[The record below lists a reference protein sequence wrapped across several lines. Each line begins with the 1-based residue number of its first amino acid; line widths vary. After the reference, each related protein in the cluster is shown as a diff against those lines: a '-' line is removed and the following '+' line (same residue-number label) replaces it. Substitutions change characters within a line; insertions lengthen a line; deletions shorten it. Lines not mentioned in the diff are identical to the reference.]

1 MDVFSIISLLGGIAL
16 FLYGMSFMGDQL
28 EKLSGGKLEKILEK
42 MTDKIYKG
50 VLLGAVVTAVIQSS
64 SAVTVMVVGF
74 VNSGIMQLSRAIGV
88 IMGANIGTTVTGW
101 ILSLTQINGE
111 SLILS
116 LLKPSS
122 FAPVLAIISVFILM
136 FSKNEKRR
144 NVGGIMM
151 GFSVLMMG
159 MTLMSDSM
167 SGLADNENFT
177 SLMLTFSNPVVGI
190 IAGTLLA
197 AVVQSSS
204 ASIGILQALALSGGV
219 SFGAAI
225 PIILGQNIGSCVP
238 VLISSVGT
246 GKNAKRAA
254 FIYLYF
260 NIIGVVVTGALFY
273 GVDYFVDFAFM
284 DNPISSVQIAILNTA
299 FKVFSTVI
307 LLPFTK
313 QLEKLAVKTIKGEKG
328 EKEEKKKQPLI
339 DDRLLISPAF
349 AVEKCR
355 EVTIQMADMVEKT
368 ALCALS
374 VIKNYTDE
382 KAELIA
388 KNEKKS
394 DKYEDL
400 LETYLIKIS
409 KMDLSD
415 VDSKNIFMLHHAIEN
430 FEQISDYSE
439 DILTARQT
447 MNKKKV
453 NLSDQAKYELSVMIA
468 AATKIVSVTNE
479 AFKLDDLNLA
489 RKVQPLEDVIDKLKK
504 ELKLRHM
511 QRIDKGECTVEQGL
525 PYLDIVSAIEHIADH
540 CCDLALSMIE
550 IKSGDYNVHSYVKD
564 VKENDENFI
573 EKLDSYLEKYSL
585 N

>member
-1 MDVFSIISLLGGIAL
+1 MDVFSVLTMIGGLAL
-16 FLYGMSFMGDQL
+16 FLYGMHVMGDGL
-28 EKLSGGKLEKILEK
+28 AKTSGGKLEGILEK
-42 MTDKIYKG
+42 FTSKTSLA
-50 VLLGAVVTAVIQSS
+50 VLLGAGVTAVIQSS
-64 SAVTVMVVGF
+64 SATTVMVVGF

-111 SLILS
+111 SLIIS
-116 LLKPSS
+116 LLKPSA
-122 FAPVLAIISVFILM
+122 FAPVLAIISVFVLM
-136 FSKNEKRR
+136 FSKKEKRK
-144 NVGGIMM
+144 NLGGIIM
-151 GFSVLMMG
+151 GFSLLMMG

-167 SGLADNENFT
+167 SGLAEDENFT

-204 ASIGILQALALSGGV
+204 ASIGILQALALSGGI
-219 SFGAAI
+219 SFSAAI

-246 GKNAKRAA
+246 GKNAKRSA
-254 FIYLYF
+254 FTYLYF

-273 GVDYFVDFAFM
+273 GVEYFVNFAFM
-284 DNPISSVQIAILNTA
+284 DSSISPVQIAILNTA
-299 FKVFSTVI
+299 FNVFSTVI

-313 QLEKLAVKTIKGEKG
+313 QFETLAVKTIRG
-328 EKEEKKKQPLI
+328 EKEDKKKQPLI

-355 EVTIQMADMVEKT
+355 EVTIKMADMVEET

-374 VIKNYTDE
+374 VVKNYTDE
-382 KAELIA
+382 KAEMII
-388 KNEKKS
+388 KNEEKS

-400 LETYLIKIS
+400 LGTYLIKIS
-409 KMDLSD
+409 AMDLSD
-415 VDSKNIFMLHHAIEN
+415 VDSKNVFILHHAIEN

-439 DILTARQT
+439 DILTARKA

-479 AFKLDDLNLA
+479 AFKLNDVNIA

-550 IKSGDYNVHSYVKD
+550 IKSGDYNVHSYVSD
-564 VKENDENFI
+564 VKENDEDFI

>member
-1 MDVFSIISLLGGIAL
+1 MDIFSIISLLGGIAL

-28 EKLSGGKLEKILEK
+28 EKLSGGKLEQILEK
-42 MTDKIYKG
+42 MTDKTYKG

-111 SLILS
+111 SLIIS
-116 LLKPSS
+116 LLKPSA
-122 FAPVLAIISVFILM
+122 FAPVLAIISVFVLM
-136 FSKNEKRR
+136 FSKKEKRK
-144 NVGGIMM
+144 NLGGIIM
-151 GFSVLMMG
+151 GFSLLMMG

-167 SGLADNENFT
+167 SGLAEDENFT

-204 ASIGILQALALSGGV
+204 ASIGILQALALSGGI
-219 SFGAAI
+219 SYSAAI

-246 GKNAKRAA
+246 GKNAKRSA
-254 FIYLYF
+254 FTYLYF

-273 GVDYFVDFAFM
+273 GVEYFVNFAFM
-284 DNPISSVQIAILNTA
+284 DSSISPVQIAILNTA
-299 FKVFSTVI
+299 FNVFSTVI

-313 QLEKLAVKTIKGEKG
+313 QFETLAVKTIRG
-328 EKEEKKKQPLI
+328 EKEDKKKQPLI

-355 EVTIQMADMVEKT
+355 EVTIKMADMVEET

-374 VIKNYTDE
+374 VVKNYTDE
-382 KAELIA
+382 KAEMII
-388 KNEKKS
+388 KNEEKS

-400 LETYLIKIS
+400 LGTYLIKIS
-409 KMDLSD
+409 AMDLSD
-415 VDSKNIFMLHHAIEN
+415 VDSKNVFILHHAIEN

-439 DILTARQT
+439 DI
-447 MNKKKV
+447 
-453 NLSDQAKYELSVMIA
+453 
-468 AATKIVSVTNE
+468 
-479 AFKLDDLNLA
+479 
-489 RKVQPLEDVIDKLKK
+489 
-504 ELKLRHM
+504 
-511 QRIDKGECTVEQGL
+511 
-525 PYLDIVSAIEHIADH
+525 
-540 CCDLALSMIE
+540 
-550 IKSGDYNVHSYVKD
+550 
-564 VKENDENFI
+564 
-573 EKLDSYLEKYSL
+573 
-585 N
+585 

>member
-254 FIYLYF
+254 FNYLYF

-299 FKVFSTVI
+299 FNVFSTVI

>member
-1 MDVFSIISLLGGIAL
+1 
-16 FLYGMSFMGDQL
+16 
-28 EKLSGGKLEKILEK
+28 
-42 MTDKIYKG
+42 
-50 VLLGAVVTAVIQSS
+50 
-64 SAVTVMVVGF
+64 
-74 VNSGIMQLSRAIGV
+74 
-88 IMGANIGTTVTGW
+88 
-101 ILSLTQINGE
+101 
-111 SLILS
+111 
-116 LLKPSS
+116 
-122 FAPVLAIISVFILM
+122 
-136 FSKNEKRR
+136 
-144 NVGGIMM
+144 M

-167 SGLADNENFT
+167 SGLADDEHFT
-177 SLMLTFSNPVVGI
+177 SLMLTFSNPLVGI
-190 IAGTLLA
+190 LAGTLLA

-204 ASIGILQALALSGGV
+204 ASVGILQALALSGGV
-219 SFGAAI
+219 SFSAAI

-260 NIIGVVVTGALFY
+260 NIIGVVVSGAVFY
-273 GVDYFVDFAFM
+273 GIDYFVNFAFM
-284 DNPISSVQIAILNTA
+284 DSPISSVQIAIFNTA
-299 FKVFSTVI
+299 FNVFSTVI

-313 QLEKLAVKTIKGEKG
+313 QLESLAIKTIRG

-339 DDRLLISPAF
+339 DERLLTSPAF

-355 EVTIQMADMVEKT
+355 EATIQMADMVEET

-374 VIKNYTDE
+374 VIKNYTEE
-382 KAELIA
+382 KAQLIT
-388 KNEKKS
+388 KNERKS

-409 KMDLSD
+409 AMDLSD
-415 VDSKNIFMLHHAIEN
+415 VDSKNIFVLHHAIEN

-439 DILTARQT
+439 DILTARIA
-447 MNKKKV
+447 MNKKNV
-453 NLSDQAKYELSVMIA
+453 NLSDRAKYELSVMIA

-479 AFKLDDLNLA
+479 AFKLNDIVLA
-489 RKVQPLEDVIDKLKK
+489 QKVQPLEDVIDKLKK
-504 ELKLRHM
+504 ELKHRHM
-511 QRIDKGECTVEQGL
+511 QRIDEGECTVEQGL

-550 IKSGDYNVHSYVKD
+550 IKSGDYNVHSYVRD
-564 VKENDENFI
+564 VKESDENFI
-573 EKLDSYLEKYSL
+573 EKLDSYLEKYSI

>member
-1 MDVFSIISLLGGIAL
+1 MDIFSIISLLGGIAL

-28 EKLSGGKLEKILEK
+28 EKLSGGKLEQILEK
-42 MTDKIYKG
+42 MTDKTYKG

-111 SLILS
+111 SLIIS
-116 LLKPSS
+116 LLKPSA
-122 FAPVLAIISVFILM
+122 FAPVLAIISVFVLM
-136 FSKNEKRR
+136 FSKKEKRK
-144 NVGGIMM
+144 NLGGIIM
-151 GFSVLMMG
+151 GFSLLMMG

-167 SGLADNENFT
+167 SGLAEDENFT

-204 ASIGILQALALSGGV
+204 ASIGILQALALSGGI
-219 SFGAAI
+219 SFSAAI

-246 GKNAKRAA
+246 GKNAKRSA
-254 FIYLYF
+254 FTYLYF

-273 GVDYFVDFAFM
+273 GVEYFVNFAFM
-284 DNPISSVQIAILNTA
+284 DSSISPVQIAILNTA
-299 FKVFSTVI
+299 FNVFSTVI

-313 QLEKLAVKTIKGEKG
+313 QFETLAVKTIRG
-328 EKEEKKKQPLI
+328 EKEDKKKQPLI

-355 EVTIQMADMVEKT
+355 EVTIKMADMVEET

-374 VIKNYTDE
+374 VVKNYTDE
-382 KAELIA
+382 KAEMII
-388 KNEKKS
+388 KNEEKS

-400 LETYLIKIS
+400 LGTYLIKIS
-409 KMDLSD
+409 AMDLSD
-415 VDSKNIFMLHHAIEN
+415 VDSKNVFILHHAIEN

-439 DILTARQT
+439 DILTARKA

-479 AFKLDDLNLA
+479 AFKLNDVNIA

-550 IKSGDYNVHSYVKD
+550 IKSGDYNVHSYVSD
-564 VKENDENFI
+564 VK
-573 EKLDSYLEKYSL
+573 
-585 N
+585 

>member
-1 MDVFSIISLLGGIAL
+1 
-16 FLYGMSFMGDQL
+16 MGDQL
-28 EKLSGGKLEKILEK
+28 EKLSGGKLEQILEK
-42 MTDKIYKG
+42 MTDKTYKG

-111 SLILS
+111 SFIIS

-122 FAPVLAIISVFILM
+122 FTPVLAIISVFVLM
-136 FSKNEKRR
+136 FSKKEKRK
-144 NVGGIMM
+144 NIGGIAM
-151 GFSVLMMG
+151 GFSILMMG

-167 SGLADNENFT
+167 SGLADDENFT
-177 SLMLTFSNPVVGI
+177 SLMLTFSNPAVGI

-273 GVDYFVDFAFM
+273 GVDYFVNFAFM
-284 DNPISSVQIAILNTA
+284 ESPISSVQIAILNTA

-313 QLEKLAVKTIKGEKG
+313 QLEAIAVKTIKGEKG

-339 DDRLLISPAF
+339 DDRLLISPSF

-355 EVTIQMADMVEKT
+355 EVTIKMADMVEET

-374 VIKNYTDE
+374 VVKNYTDE
-382 KAELIA
+382 KAELIT

-409 KMDLSD
+409 KMDISD
-415 VDSKNIFMLHHAIEN
+415 IDSKNIFMLHHAVEN

-439 DILTARQT
+439 DILIARQT
-447 MNKKKV
+447 MNKKEV

-468 AATKIVSVTNE
+468 AATKIVSVTNK
-479 AFKLDDLNLA
+479 AFKLNDLNLA

-504 ELKLRHM
+504 ELKYRHM
-511 QRIDKGECTVEQGL
+511 QRIDEGECTVEQGL

-550 IKSGDYNVHSYVKD
+550 IKSGDYNVHSYVRD

>member
-1 MDVFSIISLLGGIAL
+1 MDIFSIISLLGGIAL
-16 FLYGMSFMGDQL
+16 FLYGMSFMGEQL
-28 EKLSGGKLEKILEK
+28 EKLSGGKLEHILEK
-42 MTDKIYKG
+42 MTDKTYKG

-101 ILSLTQINGE
+101 ILSLTQITGE
-111 SLILS
+111 NIILS
-116 LLKPSS
+116 LIKPSS
-122 FAPVLAIISVFILM
+122 FAPVLAIISVFMLM
-136 FSKNEKRR
+136 FCKNEKKK
-144 NVGGIMM
+144 NIGGIIM

-167 SGLADNENFT
+167 SGLADDEHFT
-177 SLMLTFSNPVVGI
+177 SLMLTFSNPLVGI
-190 IAGTLLA
+190 LAGTLLA

-204 ASIGILQALALSGGV
+204 ASVGILQALALSGGV
-219 SFGAAI
+219 SFSAAI

-260 NIIGVVVTGALFY
+260 NIIGVVVSGAVFY
-273 GVDYFVDFAFM
+273 GIDYFVNFAFM
-284 DNPISSVQIAILNTA
+284 DSPISSVQIAIFNTA

-313 QLEKLAVKTIKGEKG
+313 QLESLAIKTIRG

-339 DDRLLISPAF
+339 DERLLTSPAF

-355 EVTIQMADMVEKT
+355 EATIQMADMVEET

-374 VIKNYTDE
+374 VIKNYTEE
-382 KAELIA
+382 KAQLIT
-388 KNEKKS
+388 KNERKS

-409 KMDLSD
+409 AMDLSD
-415 VDSKNIFMLHHAIEN
+415 VDSKNIFVLHHAIEN

-439 DILTARQT
+439 DILTARIA
-447 MNKKKV
+447 MNKKNV
-453 NLSDQAKYELSVMIA
+453 NLSDRAKYELSVMIA

-479 AFKLDDLNLA
+479 AFKLNDIVLA
-489 RKVQPLEDVIDKLKK
+489 QKVQPLEDVIDKLKK
-504 ELKLRHM
+504 ELKHRHM
-511 QRIDKGECTVEQGL
+511 QRIDEGECTVEQGL

-550 IKSGDYNVHSYVKD
+550 IKSGDYNVHSYVRD
-564 VKENDENFI
+564 VKESDENFI
-573 EKLDSYLEKYSL
+573 EKLDSYLEKYSI

>member
-1 MDVFSIISLLGGIAL
+1 MDIFSIISLLGGIAL

-28 EKLSGGKLEKILEK
+28 EKLSGGKLEQILEK
-42 MTDKIYKG
+42 MTDKTYKG

-111 SLILS
+111 SLIIS
-116 LLKPSS
+116 LLKPSA
-122 FAPVLAIISVFILM
+122 FAPVLAIISVFVLM
-136 FSKNEKRR
+136 FSKKEKRK
-144 NVGGIMM
+144 NLGGIIMNY
-151 GFSVLMMG
+151 SLLMMG

-167 SGLADNENFT
+167 SGLAEDENFT

-204 ASIGILQALALSGGV
+204 ASIGILQALALSGGI
-219 SFGAAI
+219 SFSAAI

-246 GKNAKRAA
+246 GKNAKRSA
-254 FIYLYF
+254 FTYLYF

-273 GVDYFVDFAFM
+273 GVEYFVNFAFM
-284 DNPISSVQIAILNTA
+284 DSSISPVQIAILNTA
-299 FKVFSTVI
+299 FNVFSTVI

-313 QLEKLAVKTIKGEKG
+313 QFETLAVKTIRG
-328 EKEEKKKQPLI
+328 EKEDKKKQPLI

-355 EVTIQMADMVEKT
+355 EVTIKMADMVEET

-374 VIKNYTDE
+374 VVKNYTDE
-382 KAELIA
+382 KAEMII
-388 KNEKKS
+388 KNEEKS

-400 LETYLIKIS
+400 LGTYLIKIS
-409 KMDLSD
+409 AMDLSD
-415 VDSKNIFMLHHAIEN
+415 VDSKNVFILHHAIEN

-439 DILTARQT
+439 DILTARKA

-479 AFKLDDLNLA
+479 AFKLNDVNIA

-550 IKSGDYNVHSYVKD
+550 IKSGDYNVHSYVSD
-564 VKENDENFI
+564 VKENDEDFI

>member
-1 MDVFSIISLLGGIAL
+1 MNVFSVISLLGGIAL

-28 EKLSGGKLEKILEK
+28 EKLSGGKLEQILEK
-42 MTDKIYKG
+42 MTDKTYKG

-111 SLILS
+111 SFIIS

-122 FAPVLAIISVFILM
+122 FTPVLAIISVFVLM
-136 FSKNEKRR
+136 FSKKEKRK
-144 NVGGIMM
+144 NIGGIAM
-151 GFSVLMMG
+151 GFSILMMG

-167 SGLADNENFT
+167 SGLADDENFT
-177 SLMLTFSNPVVGI
+177 SLMLTFSNPAVGI

-273 GVDYFVDFAFM
+273 GVDYFVNFAFM
-284 DNPISSVQIAILNTA
+284 ESPISSVQIAILNTA

-313 QLEKLAVKTIKGEKG
+313 QLEAIAVKTIKGEKG

-339 DDRLLISPAF
+339 DDRLLISPSF

-355 EVTIQMADMVEKT
+355 EVTIKMADMVEET

-374 VIKNYTDE
+374 VVKNYTDE
-382 KAELIA
+382 KAELIT

-409 KMDLSD
+409 KMDISD
-415 VDSKNIFMLHHAIEN
+415 VDSKNIFMLHHAVEN

-439 DILTARQT
+439 DILIARQT
-447 MNKKKV
+447 MNKKEV

-468 AATKIVSVTNE
+468 AATKIVSVTNK
-479 AFKLDDLNLA
+479 AFKLNDLNLA

-504 ELKLRHM
+504 ELKYRHM
-511 QRIDKGECTVEQGL
+511 QRIDEGECTVEQGL

-550 IKSGDYNVHSYVKD
+550 IKSGDYNVHSYVRD

>member
-1 MDVFSIISLLGGIAL
+1 MSIFSIISLLGGIAL

-28 EKLSGGKLEKILEK
+28 EKLSGGKLEQILEK
-42 MTDKIYKG
+42 MTDKTYKG

-74 VNSGIMQLSRAIGV
+74 VNSGIMQLARAIGV
-88 IMGANIGTTVTGW
+88 IMGANIGTTATGW

-111 SLILS
+111 SLLIS

-122 FAPVLAIISVFILM
+122 FAPVIAIISVFMLM
-136 FSKNEKRR
+136 FCKNEKRK
-144 NVGGIMM
+144 NIGGILM

-204 ASIGILQALALSGGV
+204 ASVGILQALALSGGV
-219 SFGAAI
+219 SFAAAF

-246 GKNAKRAA
+246 NKNAKRAA

-260 NIIGVVVTGALFY
+260 NVIGVIVTGILFY
-273 GVDYFVDFAFM
+273 GINSFVDFGFM
-284 DNPISSVQIAILNTA
+284 ENTISSVQIAIVNTA
-299 FKVFSTVI
+299 FKVFSTII

-313 QLEKLAVKTIKGEKG
+313 QLEILAVKTIKGED
-328 EKEEKKKQPLI
+328 ENKKVQPLI
-339 DDRLLISPAF
+339 DDRFLSSPAF

-355 EVTIQMADMVEKT
+355 EVTIKMADMVQET
-368 ALCALS
+368 VLCALS
-374 VIKNYTDE
+374 IIKNYTDE
-382 KAELIA
+382 KAELIT

-394 DKYEDL
+394 DKFEDL
-400 LETYLIKIS
+400 LETYLIRIS
-409 KMDLSD
+409 TMDLSD
-415 VDSKNIFMLHHAIEN
+415 VDSKNIFVLHHAIEN

-439 DILTARQT
+439 DILKARIT

-453 NLSDQAKYELSVMIA
+453 NLSEKAKYELSVMIA
-468 AATKIVSVTNE
+468 AATKIVSITNE
-479 AFKLDDLNLA
+479 AFKHNDIDLA
-489 RKVQPLEDVIDKLKK
+489 REVQPLEDVIDRLKK
-504 ELKLRHM
+504 ELKHRHM
-511 QRIDKGECTVEQGL
+511 ERIDEGECTVEQGL

-550 IKSGDYNVHSYVKD
+550 ITSGDYNIHSYVRD
-564 VKENDENFI
+564 VKKSDEDFI
-573 EKLDSYLEKYSL
+573 ENLDSYLEKYSL

>member
-1 MDVFSIISLLGGIAL
+1 MDIFSIISLLGGIAL

-28 EKLSGGKLEKILEK
+28 EKLSGGKLEQILEK
-42 MTDKIYKG
+42 MTDKTYKG

-88 IMGANIGTTVTGW
+88 IMGANIGTTVTDW

-111 SLILS
+111 SLIIS
-116 LLKPSS
+116 LLKPSA
-122 FAPVLAIISVFILM
+122 FAPVLAIISVFVLI
-136 FSKNEKRR
+136 FSKKEKRK
-144 NVGGIMM
+144 NLGGIIM
-151 GFSVLMMG
+151 GFSLLMMG

-167 SGLADNENFT
+167 SGLAEDENFT

-204 ASIGILQALALSGGV
+204 ASIGILQALALSGGI
-219 SFGAAI
+219 SFSAAI

-246 GKNAKRAA
+246 GKNAKRSA
-254 FIYLYF
+254 FTYLYF

-273 GVDYFVDFAFM
+273 GVEYFVNFAFM
-284 DNPISSVQIAILNTA
+284 DSSISPVQIAILNTA
-299 FKVFSTVI
+299 FNVFSTVI

-313 QLEKLAVKTIKGEKG
+313 QFETLAVKTIRG
-328 EKEEKKKQPLI
+328 EKEDKKKQPLI

-355 EVTIQMADMVEKT
+355 EVTIKMADMVEET

-374 VIKNYTDE
+374 VVKNYTDE
-382 KAELIA
+382 KAEMII
-388 KNEKKS
+388 KNEEKS

-400 LETYLIKIS
+400 LGTYLIKIS
-409 KMDLSD
+409 AMDLSD
-415 VDSKNIFMLHHAIEN
+415 VDSKNVFILHHAIEN

-439 DILTARQT
+439 DILTARKA

-479 AFKLDDLNLA
+479 AFKLNDVNIA

-550 IKSGDYNVHSYVKD
+550 IKSGDYNVHSYVSD
-564 VKENDENFI
+564 VKENDEDFI

>member
-1 MDVFSIISLLGGIAL
+1 MNVFSVISLLGGIAL

-28 EKLSGGKLEKILEK
+28 EKLSGGKLEQILEK
-42 MTDKIYKG
+42 MTDKTYKG

-111 SLILS
+111 SFIIS

-122 FAPVLAIISVFILM
+122 FTPVLAIISVFVLM
-136 FSKNEKRR
+136 FSKKEKRK
-144 NVGGIMM
+144 NIGGIAM
-151 GFSVLMMG
+151 GFSILMMG

-167 SGLADNENFT
+167 SGLADDENFT
-177 SLMLTFSNPVVGI
+177 SLMLTFSNPAVGI

-273 GVDYFVDFAFM
+273 GVDYFVNFAFM
-284 DNPISSVQIAILNTA
+284 ESPISSVQIAILNTA

-313 QLEKLAVKTIKGEKG
+313 QLEAIAVKTIKGEKG

-339 DDRLLISPAF
+339 DDRLLISPSF

-355 EVTIQMADMVEKT
+355 EVTIKMADMVEET

-374 VIKNYTDE
+374 VVKNYTDE
-382 KAELIA
+382 KAELIT

-409 KMDLSD
+409 KMDISD
-415 VDSKNIFMLHHAIEN
+415 IDSKNIFMLHHAVEN

-439 DILTARQT
+439 DILIARQT
-447 MNKKKV
+447 MNKKEV

-468 AATKIVSVTNE
+468 AATKIVSVTNK
-479 AFKLDDLNLA
+479 AFKLNDLNLA

-504 ELKLRHM
+504 ELKYRHM
-511 QRIDKGECTVEQGL
+511 QRIDEGECTVEQGL

-550 IKSGDYNVHSYVKD
+550 IKSGDYNVHSYVRD

>member
-1 MDVFSIISLLGGIAL
+1 MDIFSIISLLGGIAL

-28 EKLSGGKLEKILEK
+28 EKLSGGKLEQILEK
-42 MTDKIYKG
+42 MTDKTYKG

-74 VNSGIMQLSRAIGV
+74 VNSGIMQLTRAIGV

-111 SLILS
+111 SLVLS

-122 FAPVLAIISVFILM
+122 FAPVIAIISVFMLM
-136 FSKNEKRR
+136 FCKSEKKK

-167 SGLADNENFT
+167 AGLADNEGFT
-177 SLMLTFSNPVVGI
+177 SLMLTFSNPFVGI
-190 IAGTLLA
+190 LAGTLLA

-219 SFGAAI
+219 NFAAAF

-246 GKNAKRAA
+246 NKNAKRAA

-260 NIIGVVVTGALFY
+260 NVIGVIITGALFY
-273 GVDYFVDFAFM
+273 GINYFVDFAFM
-284 DNPISSVQIAILNTA
+284 NNTISSVQIAIINTA
-299 FKVFSTVI
+299 FKVFSTII

-313 QLEKLAVKTIKGEKG
+313 QLEYLAVKTIKGG
-328 EKEEKKKQPLI
+328 EEENKKQPPLI
-339 DDRLLISPAF
+339 DDRFLTSPAF

-355 EVTIQMADMVEKT
+355 DVTVKMADMVEET
-368 ALCALS
+368 AICALS
-374 VIKNYTDE
+374 VIKNYTDD
-382 KAELIA
+382 KAELIK

-409 KMDLSD
+409 TMDLSD
-415 VDSKNIFMLHHAIEN
+415 EDSKNIFVLHHAIEN
-430 FEQISDYSE
+430 FEQISDYSL
-439 DILTARQT
+439 DILKARIT

-453 NLSDQAKYELSVMIA
+453 NLSEKAKYELSVMIA
-468 AATKIVSVTNE
+468 AAAKIVSITNE
-479 AFKLDDLNLA
+479 SFKLNDVNLA
-489 RKVQPLEDVIDKLKK
+489 REVQPLEDVIDRLKK
-504 ELKLRHM
+504 QLKIRHM
-511 QRIDKGECTVEQGL
+511 QRIDEGECTVEQGL

-550 IKSGDYNVHSYVKD
+550 IKSGDYNVHSYVRD
-564 VKENDENFI
+564 VKNSDEDFSEN
-573 EKLDSYLEKYSL
+573 LDSYLEKYSL

>member
-1 MDVFSIISLLGGIAL
+1 MDIFSIISLLGGIAL

-28 EKLSGGKLEKILEK
+28 EKLSGGKLEQILEK
-42 MTDKIYKG
+42 MTDKTYKG

-111 SLILS
+111 SLIIS
-116 LLKPSS
+116 LLKPSA
-122 FAPVLAIISVFILM
+122 FAPVLAIISVFVLM
-136 FSKNEKRR
+136 FSKKEKRK
-144 NVGGIMM
+144 NLGGIIM
-151 GFSVLMMG
+151 GFSLLMMG

-167 SGLADNENFT
+167 SGLAEDENFT

-204 ASIGILQALALSGGV
+204 ASIGILQALALSGGI
-219 SFGAAI
+219 SFSAAI

-246 GKNAKRAA
+246 GKNAKRSA
-254 FIYLYF
+254 FTYLYF

-273 GVDYFVDFAFM
+273 GVEYFVNFAFM
-284 DNPISSVQIAILNTA
+284 DSSISPVQIAILNTA
-299 FKVFSTVI
+299 FNVFSTVI

-313 QLEKLAVKTIKGEKG
+313 QFETLAVKTIRG
-328 EKEEKKKQPLI
+328 EKEDKKKQPLI

-355 EVTIQMADMVEKT
+355 EVTIKMADMVEET

-374 VIKNYTDE
+374 VVKNYTDE
-382 KAELIA
+382 KAEMII
-388 KNEKKS
+388 KNEEKS

-400 LETYLIKIS
+400 LGTYLIKIS
-409 KMDLSD
+409 AMDLSD
-415 VDSKNIFMLHHAIEN
+415 VDSKNVFILHHAIEN

-439 DILTARQT
+439 DILTARKA

-479 AFKLDDLNLA
+479 AFKLNDVNIA
-489 RKVQPLEDVIDKLKK
+489 RKVQPLEDVIDKQKK

-550 IKSGDYNVHSYVKD
+550 IKSGDYNVHSYVSD
-564 VKENDENFI
+564 VKENDEDFI

>member
-1 MDVFSIISLLGGIAL
+1 MDIFSIISLLGGIAL
-16 FLYGMSFMGDQL
+16 FLYGMSLMGDQL

-42 MTDKIYKG
+42 MTDKTYKG

-111 SLILS
+111 SLIIS

-122 FAPVLAIISVFILM
+122 FAPVLAIISVFVLM
-136 FSKNEKRR
+136 FSKNDKRK
-144 NVGGIMM
+144 NVGGIIM

-167 SGLADNENFT
+167 SGLADDENFT

-204 ASIGILQALALSGGV
+204 ASIGILQALALSGGI
-219 SFGAAI
+219 SFSAAI

-246 GKNAKRAA
+246 GKNAKRSA

-273 GVDYFVDFAFM
+273 GVEYFVNFAFM
-284 DNPISSVQIAILNTA
+284 DSSISPVQIAILNTA
-299 FKVFSTVI
+299 FNVFSTVI

-313 QLEKLAVKTIKGEKG
+313 QFETLAVKTIRG
-328 EKEEKKKQPLI
+328 EKEDKKKQPLI
-339 DDRLLISPAF
+339 DDRLLTSPAF

-355 EVTIQMADMVEKT
+355 EVTIKMADMVEQT

-374 VIKNYTDE
+374 IVKNYTDE
-382 KAELIA
+382 KAKLI
-388 KNEKKS
+388 KDNEEKS

-409 KMDLSD
+409 AMDLSD
-415 VDSKNIFMLHHAIEN
+415 IDSKNIFILHHAIEN

-439 DILTARQT
+439 DILTARKA

-468 AATKIVSVTNE
+468 AATKIVSVTSE
-479 AFKLDDLNLA
+479 AFKLNDINLA

-511 QRIDKGECTVEQGL
+511 QRIDNGECTVEQGL

-550 IKSGDYNVHSYVKD
+550 IKSGDYNVHSYVSD
-564 VKENDENFI
+564 VKENDEDFI

>member
-1 MDVFSIISLLGGIAL
+1 MDIFSIISLLGGIAL

-42 MTDKIYKG
+42 MTDKTYKG

-111 SLILS
+111 SLIIS

-136 FSKNEKRR
+136 FSKNDKRK
-144 NVGGIMM
+144 NVGGIIM

-167 SGLADNENFT
+167 SGLADDENFT

-204 ASIGILQALALSGGV
+204 ASVGILQALALSGGV

-273 GVDYFVDFAFM
+273 GIEYFAEFAFM
-284 DNPISSVQIAILNTA
+284 NSPISSVQIAILNTA

-313 QLEKLAVKTIKGEKG
+313 QLETLAVKTIRGK
-328 EKEEKKKQPLI
+328 KEEKKKQPLI
-339 DDRLLISPAF
+339 DDRLLTSPAF

-355 EVTIQMADMVEKT
+355 EVTVQMADMVEQT

-374 VIKNYTDE
+374 IVKNYTDE
-382 KAELIA
+382 KAKLI
-388 KNEKKS
+388 KDNEEKS

-409 KMDLSD
+409 SMDLSD
-415 VDSKNIFMLHHAIEN
+415 IDSKNIFILHHAIEN

-439 DILTARQT
+439 DILTARKA

-453 NLSDQAKYELSVMIA
+453 NLSDQAKYELSIMIA
-468 AATKIVSVTNE
+468 AATKIVSVTSE
-479 AFKLDDLNLA
+479 AFKLNDINLA

-511 QRIDKGECTVEQGL
+511 QRIDNGECTVEQGL

-550 IKSGDYNVHSYVKD
+550 IKSGDYNVHSYVSD
-564 VKENDENFI
+564 VKENDEDFI

>member
-1 MDVFSIISLLGGIAL
+1 MDIFSIISLLGGIAL
-16 FLYGMSFMGDQL
+16 FLYGMSLMGDQL

-42 MTDKIYKG
+42 MTDKTYKG

-111 SLILS
+111 SLIIG

-122 FAPVLAIISVFILM
+122 FAPVLAIISVFVLM
-136 FSKNEKRR
+136 FSKNDKRK
-144 NVGGIMM
+144 NVGGIIM

-167 SGLADNENFT
+167 SGLADDENFT

-204 ASIGILQALALSGGV
+204 ASIGILQALALSGGI
-219 SFGAAI
+219 SFSAAI

-246 GKNAKRAA
+246 GKNAKRSA

-273 GVDYFVDFAFM
+273 GVEYFVNFAFM
-284 DNPISSVQIAILNTA
+284 DSSISPVQIAILNTA
-299 FKVFSTVI
+299 FNVFSTVI

-313 QLEKLAVKTIKGEKG
+313 QFETLAVKTIRG
-328 EKEEKKKQPLI
+328 EKEDKKKQPLI
-339 DDRLLISPAF
+339 DDRLLTSPAF

-355 EVTIQMADMVEKT
+355 EVTIKMADMVEQT

-374 VIKNYTDE
+374 IVKNYTDE
-382 KAELIA
+382 KAKLI
-388 KNEKKS
+388 KDNEEKS

-409 KMDLSD
+409 AMDLSD
-415 VDSKNIFMLHHAIEN
+415 IDSKNIFILHHAIEN

-439 DILTARQT
+439 DILTARKA

-468 AATKIVSVTNE
+468 AATKIVSVTSE
-479 AFKLDDLNLA
+479 AFKLNDINLA

-511 QRIDKGECTVEQGL
+511 QRIDNGECTVEQGL

-550 IKSGDYNVHSYVKD
+550 IKSGDYNVHSYVSD
-564 VKENDENFI
+564 VKENDEDFI

>member
-1 MDVFSIISLLGGIAL
+1 MNIFSVISLLGGIAL

-28 EKLSGGKLEKILEK
+28 EKLSGGKLEQILEK
-42 MTDKIYKG
+42 MTDKTYKG

-111 SLILS
+111 SLIIS

-122 FAPVLAIISVFILM
+122 FTPVLAIISVFVLM
-136 FSKNEKRR
+136 FSKKEKRK
-144 NVGGIMM
+144 NIGGIAM
-151 GFSVLMMG
+151 GFSILMIG

-167 SGLADNENFT
+167 SGLADDENFT

-204 ASIGILQALALSGGV
+204 ASVGILQALALSGGV

-260 NIIGVVVTGALFY
+260 NVIGVAVTGALFY
-273 GVDYFVDFAFM
+273 GVDYFVNFAFM
-284 DNPISSVQIAILNTA
+284 ENPISSVQIAILNTA

-313 QLEKLAVKTIKGEKG
+313 QLEKLAVMTIKGKNE
-328 EKEEKKKQPLI
+328 EKEEKKKNPLI

-355 EVTIQMADMVEKT
+355 EATIQMADMVEET

-374 VIKNYTDE
+374 VVKNYTDE
-382 KAELIA
+382 KAELII

-394 DKYEDL
+394 DKYEDQ

-409 KMDLSD
+409 KMDISD
-415 VDSKNIFMLHHAIEN
+415 VDSKNIFMLHHAVDN

-468 AATKIVSVTNE
+468 AATKIVSVTNK
-479 AFKLDDLNLA
+479 AFKLNDLNLA

-504 ELKLRHM
+504 ELKYRHM
-511 QRIDKGECTVEQGL
+511 QRIDEGECTVEQGL

-540 CCDLALSMIE
+540 CCDIALSMIE
-550 IKSGDYNVHSYVKD
+550 IKSGDYNVHSYVRD

>member
-1 MDVFSIISLLGGIAL
+1 MDIFSIISLLGGIAL

-28 EKLSGGKLEKILEK
+28 EKLSGGKLEQILEK
-42 MTDKIYKG
+42 MTDRTYKG

-111 SLILS
+111 SLIIS

-122 FAPVLAIISVFILM
+122 FAPVLAIISVFVLM
-136 FSKNEKRR
+136 FSKKEKRK
-144 NVGGIMM
+144 NIGGIIM

-167 SGLADNENFT
+167 SGLAEDENFT

-273 GVDYFVDFAFM
+273 GVDYIVDFAFM
-284 DNPISSVQIAILNTA
+284 DNSISSVQIAILNTA

-313 QLEKLAVKTIKGEKG
+313 QLETLAVKTIRGEQ
-328 EKEEKKKQPLI
+328 EEKKKQPLI

-355 EVTIQMADMVEKT
+355 EVTIKMADMVEET

-374 VIKNYTDE
+374 VVKNYTDE
-382 KAELIA
+382 KAELIT
-388 KNEKKS
+388 KNEEKS

-409 KMDLSD
+409 SMDLSD
-415 VDSKNIFMLHHAIEN
+415 VDSKNIFVLHHAIEN

-439 DILTARQT
+439 DILTARKA

-479 AFKLDDLNLA
+479 AFKLNDVNLA

-511 QRIDKGECTVEQGL
+511 QRIDNGECTVEQGL

-550 IKSGDYNVHSYVKD
+550 IKSGDYNVHSYVSD
-564 VKENDENFI
+564 VKENDEDFI
-573 EKLDSYLEKYSL
+573 VKLDSYLEKYSL

>member
-1 MDVFSIISLLGGIAL
+1 MNLFSIISLLGGIAL

-28 EKLSGGKLEKILEK
+28 EKLSGGKLEQILEK
-42 MTDKIYKG
+42 MTDKTYKG
-50 VLLGAVVTAVIQSS
+50 ILLGAVVTAVIQSS

-111 SLILS
+111 SFIIS

-122 FAPVLAIISVFILM
+122 FTPVLALISVFVLM
-136 FSKNEKRR
+136 FSKKEKSK
-144 NVGGIMM
+144 NIGGIAM
-151 GFSVLMMG
+151 GFSILMIG

-167 SGLADNENFT
+167 SGLADDENFT

-260 NIIGVVVTGALFY
+260 NIIGVIVTGALFY
-273 GVDYFVDFAFM
+273 GVDYFVNFAFM
-284 DNPISSVQIAILNTA
+284 ESPISSVQIAILNTA

-313 QLEKLAVKTIKGEKG
+313 QLENIAVKTIKGEGG

-355 EVTIQMADMVEKT
+355 EVTIQMADMVEET

-374 VIKNYTDE
+374 VVKNYTDE
-382 KAELIA
+382 KAELIT

-409 KMDLSD
+409 KMDISD
-415 VDSKNIFMLHHAIEN
+415 VDSKNIFMLHHAVDN

-468 AATKIVSVTNE
+468 AATKIVSVTNK
-479 AFKLDDLNLA
+479 AFKLNDLELA

-504 ELKLRHM
+504 ELKYRHM
-511 QRIDKGECTVEQGL
+511 QRIDEGECTVEQGL

-540 CCDLALSMIE
+540 CCDIALSMIE
-550 IKSGDYNVHSYVKD
+550 IKSGDYNVHSYVRD

>member
-1 MDVFSIISLLGGIAL
+1 MNIFSVISLLGGIAL

-28 EKLSGGKLEKILEK
+28 EKLSGGKLEQILEK
-42 MTDKIYKG
+42 MTDKTYKG

-111 SLILS
+111 SFIIS

-122 FAPVLAIISVFILM
+122 FTPVLALISVFVLM
-136 FSKNEKRR
+136 FSKKEKQK
-144 NVGGIMM
+144 NIGGIAM
-151 GFSVLMMG
+151 GFSILMIG

-167 SGLADNENFT
+167 SGLADDENFT

-204 ASIGILQALALSGGV
+204 ASVGILQALALSGGV

-260 NIIGVVVTGALFY
+260 NVIGVVVTGALFY
-273 GVDYFVDFAFM
+273 GVDYFVNFAFM
-284 DNPISSVQIAILNTA
+284 ENPISSVQIAILNTA

-313 QLEKLAVKTIKGEKG
+313 QLEALAVKTIRGKYE

-355 EVTIQMADMVEKT
+355 EVTIQMADMVEET

-374 VIKNYTDE
+374 VVKNYTDE
-382 KAELIA
+382 KAEMIT

-409 KMDLSD
+409 KMDISD
-415 VDSKNIFMLHHAIEN
+415 VDSKNIFMLHHAVDN

-468 AATKIVSVTNE
+468 AATKIVSVTNK
-479 AFKLDDLNLA
+479 AFKLNDLELA

-504 ELKLRHM
+504 ELKYRHM
-511 QRIDKGECTVEQGL
+511 QRIDEGECTVEQGL

-540 CCDLALSMIE
+540 CCDIALSMIE
-550 IKSGDYNVHSYVKD
+550 IKSGDYNVHSYVRD

>member
-1 MDVFSIISLLGGIAL
+1 MNIFSIISLLGGIAL

-42 MTDKIYKG
+42 MTDKTYKG

-111 SLILS
+111 SLIIS
-116 LLKPSS
+116 LLKPSA
-122 FAPVLAIISVFILM
+122 FAPVLAIISVFVLM
-136 FSKNEKRR
+136 FSKNEKRK
-144 NVGGIMM
+144 NIGGIIM

-167 SGLADNENFT
+167 SGLADDENFT

-204 ASIGILQALALSGGV
+204 ASIGILQALALSGGI
-219 SFGAAI
+219 SFSAAI

-246 GKNAKRAA
+246 GKNAKRSA

-273 GVDYFVDFAFM
+273 GVEYFVNFAFM
-284 DNPISSVQIAILNTA
+284 DSSISSVQIAILNTA

-313 QLEKLAVKTIKGEKG
+313 QLEALAVKTIRG
-328 EKEEKKKQPLI
+328 EKEDKKKQPLI

-355 EVTIQMADMVEKT
+355 EVTIKMADMVEET

-374 VIKNYTDE
+374 VVKNYTDE
-382 KAELIA
+382 KAELIT
-388 KNEKKS
+388 KNEEKS

-400 LETYLIKIS
+400 LETYLIRIS
-409 KMDLSD
+409 AMDLSD
-415 VDSKNIFMLHHAIEN
+415 IDSKNIFVLHHAIEN

-439 DILTARQT
+439 DILTARKA

-479 AFKLDDLNLA
+479 AFKLNDVHLA

-504 ELKLRHM
+504 ELKFRHM
-511 QRIDKGECTVEQGL
+511 QRIDNGECTVEQGL

-550 IKSGDYNVHSYVKD
+550 IKSGDYNVHSYVSD
-564 VKENDENFI
+564 VKENDEDFI

>member
-1 MDVFSIISLLGGIAL
+1 MDIFSIISLLGGIAL

-28 EKLSGGKLEKILEK
+28 EKLSGGKLEQILEK
-42 MTDKIYKG
+42 MTDKTYKG

-111 SLILS
+111 SLIIS
-116 LLKPSS
+116 LLKPSA
-122 FAPVLAIISVFILM
+122 FAPVLAIISVFVLM
-136 FSKNEKRR
+136 FSKKEKRK
-144 NVGGIMM
+144 NLGGIIM
-151 GFSVLMMG
+151 GFSLLMMG

-167 SGLADNENFT
+167 SGLAEDENFT

-204 ASIGILQALALSGGV
+204 ASIGILQALALSGGI
-219 SFGAAI
+219 SFSAAI
-225 PIILGQNIGSCVP
+225 PIILGQNIGSRVP

-246 GKNAKRAA
+246 GKNAKRSA
-254 FIYLYF
+254 FTYLYF

-273 GVDYFVDFAFM
+273 GVEYFVNFAFM
-284 DNPISSVQIAILNTA
+284 DSSISPVQIAILNTA
-299 FKVFSTVI
+299 FNVFSTVI

-313 QLEKLAVKTIKGEKG
+313 QFETLAVKTIRG
-328 EKEEKKKQPLI
+328 EKEDKKKQPLI

-355 EVTIQMADMVEKT
+355 EVTIKMADMVEET

-374 VIKNYTDE
+374 VVKNYTDE
-382 KAELIA
+382 KAEMII
-388 KNEKKS
+388 KNEEKS

-400 LETYLIKIS
+400 LGTYLIKIS
-409 KMDLSD
+409 AMDLSD
-415 VDSKNIFMLHHAIEN
+415 VDSKNVFILHHAIEN

-439 DILTARQT
+439 DILTARKA

-479 AFKLDDLNLA
+479 AFKLNDVNIA

-550 IKSGDYNVHSYVKD
+550 IKSGDYNVHSYVSD
-564 VKENDENFI
+564 VKENDEDFI

>member
-1 MDVFSIISLLGGIAL
+1 MDIFSIISLLGGIAL

-28 EKLSGGKLEKILEK
+28 EKLSGGKREQILEK
-42 MTDKIYKG
+42 MTDKTYKG

-111 SLILS
+111 SLIIS
-116 LLKPSS
+116 LLKPSA
-122 FAPVLAIISVFILM
+122 FAPVLAIISVFVLM
-136 FSKNEKRR
+136 FSKKEKRK
-144 NVGGIMM
+144 NLGGIIM
-151 GFSVLMMG
+151 GFSLLMMG

-167 SGLADNENFT
+167 SGLAEDENFT

-204 ASIGILQALALSGGV
+204 ASIGILQALALSGGI
-219 SFGAAI
+219 SFSAAI

-246 GKNAKRAA
+246 GKNAKRSA
-254 FIYLYF
+254 FTYLYF

-273 GVDYFVDFAFM
+273 GVEYFVNFAFM
-284 DNPISSVQIAILNTA
+284 DSSISPVQIAILNTA
-299 FKVFSTVI
+299 FNVFSTVI

-313 QLEKLAVKTIKGEKG
+313 QFETLAVKTIRG
-328 EKEEKKKQPLI
+328 EKEDKKKQPLI

-355 EVTIQMADMVEKT
+355 EVTIKMADMVEET

-374 VIKNYTDE
+374 VVKNYTDE
-382 KAELIA
+382 KAEMII
-388 KNEKKS
+388 KNEEKS

-400 LETYLIKIS
+400 LGTYLIKIS
-409 KMDLSD
+409 AMDLSD
-415 VDSKNIFMLHHAIEN
+415 VDSKNVFILHHAIEN

-439 DILTARQT
+439 DILTARKA

-479 AFKLDDLNLA
+479 AFKLNDVNIA

-550 IKSGDYNVHSYVKD
+550 IKSGDYNVHSYVSD
-564 VKENDENFI
+564 VKENDEDFI

>member
-1 MDVFSIISLLGGIAL
+1 MDIFSIISLLGGIAL
-16 FLYGMSFMGDQL
+16 FLYGMSLMGDQL

-42 MTDKIYKG
+42 MTDKTYKG

-111 SLILS
+111 SLIIG

-122 FAPVLAIISVFILM
+122 FAPVLAIISVFVLM
-136 FSKNEKRR
+136 FSKNDKRK
-144 NVGGIMM
+144 NVGGIIM

-167 SGLADNENFT
+167 SGLADDENFT

-204 ASIGILQALALSGGV
+204 ASIGILQALALSGGI
-219 SFGAAI
+219 SFSAAI

-246 GKNAKRAA
+246 GKNAKRSA

-273 GVDYFVDFAFM
+273 GVEYFVNFAFM
-284 DNPISSVQIAILNTA
+284 DSSISPVQIAILNTA
-299 FKVFSTVI
+299 FNVFSTVI

-313 QLEKLAVKTIKGEKG
+313 QFETLAVKTIRG
-328 EKEEKKKQPLI
+328 EKEDKKKQPLI
-339 DDRLLISPAF
+339 DDRLLTSPAF

-355 EVTIQMADMVEKT
+355 EVTIKMADMVEQT

-374 VIKNYTDE
+374 IVKNYTDE
-382 KAELIA
+382 KAKLI
-388 KNEKKS
+388 KDNEEKS

-409 KMDLSD
+409 SMDLSD
-415 VDSKNIFMLHHAIEN
+415 IDSKNIFILHHAIEN

-439 DILTARQT
+439 DILTARKA

-468 AATKIVSVTNE
+468 AATKIVSVTSE
-479 AFKLDDLNLA
+479 AFKLNDINLA

-511 QRIDKGECTVEQGL
+511 QRIDNGECTVEQGL

-550 IKSGDYNVHSYVKD
+550 IKSGDYNVHSYVSD
-564 VKENDENFI
+564 VKENDEDFI

>member
-1 MDVFSIISLLGGIAL
+1 MDIFSVISLLGGIAL
-16 FLYGMSFMGDQL
+16 FLYGMSFMGEQL
-28 EKLSGGKLEKILEK
+28 ERLSGGKLEQILEK
-42 MTDKIYKG
+42 MTDKTYKG
-50 VLLGAVVTAVIQSS
+50 VLLGAAVTAVIQSS

-74 VNSGIMQLSRAIGV
+74 VNSGIMQLTRAIGV

-111 SLILS
+111 SLIIS

-122 FAPVLAIISVFILM
+122 FAPVLAIISVFMLM
-136 FSKNEKRR
+136 FCKSEKKK

-159 MTLMSDSM
+159 MTLMSDAM

-204 ASIGILQALALSGGV
+204 ASVGILQALALSGGV
-219 SFGAAI
+219 SFGAAF

-246 GKNAKRAA
+246 NKNAKRAA

-260 NIIGVVVTGALFY
+260 NVIGVIITGALFY
-273 GVDYFVDFAFM
+273 GIDYFVDFAFLGET
-284 DNPISSVQIAILNTA
+284 ISSVQIAIINTA
-299 FKVFSTVI
+299 FKVFSTLV

-313 QLEKLAVKTIKGEKG
+313 QLEALAVKTIKGKG
-328 EKEEKKKQPLI
+328 EEDKKQQPLI
-339 DDRLLISPAF
+339 DDRFLASPAF

-355 EVTIQMADMVEKT
+355 EVTVKMADMVEQT

-374 VIKNYTDE
+374 IIKNYTEE
-382 KAELIA
+382 KAELIMG
-388 KNEKKS
+388 NEKKS

-409 KMDLSD
+409 TMDLSD
-415 VDSKNIFMLHHAIEN
+415 EDSKNIFVLHHAIEN
-430 FEQISDYSE
+430 FEQISDYSL
-439 DILTARQT
+439 DILKARKT

-453 NLSDQAKYELSVMIA
+453 NLSEKAKYELSVMIA
-468 AATKIVSVTNE
+468 AATKIVAVTNE
-479 AFKLDDLNLA
+479 SFKLNDVSLA
-489 RKVQPLEDVIDKLKK
+489 REVQPLEDVIDKLKK
-504 ELKLRHM
+504 ELKHRHM
-511 QRIDKGECTVEQGL
+511 QRIDEGECTVEQGL

-550 IKSGDYNVHSYVKD
+550 IKSGDYNIHSYVRD
-564 VKENDENFI
+564 VKKTDGDFTEN
-573 EKLDSYLEKYSL
+573 LDSYLEKYSL

>member
-1 MDVFSIISLLGGIAL
+1 MDIFSIISLLGGIAL

-28 EKLSGGKLEKILEK
+28 EKLSGGKLEQILEK
-42 MTDKIYKG
+42 MTDKTYKG

-88 IMGANIGTTVTGW
+88 IMGANIGTTVTDW

-111 SLILS
+111 SLIIS
-116 LLKPSS
+116 LLKPSA
-122 FAPVLAIISVFILM
+122 FAPVLAIISVFVLM
-136 FSKNEKRR
+136 FSKKEKRK
-144 NVGGIMM
+144 NLGGIIM
-151 GFSVLMMG
+151 GFSLLMMG

-167 SGLADNENFT
+167 SGLAEDENFT

-204 ASIGILQALALSGGV
+204 ASIGILQALALSGGI
-219 SFGAAI
+219 SFSAAI

-246 GKNAKRAA
+246 GKNAKRSA
-254 FIYLYF
+254 FTYLYF

-273 GVDYFVDFAFM
+273 GVEYFVNFAFM
-284 DNPISSVQIAILNTA
+284 DSSISPVQIAILNTA
-299 FKVFSTVI
+299 FNVFSTVI

-313 QLEKLAVKTIKGEKG
+313 QFETLAVKTIRG
-328 EKEEKKKQPLI
+328 EKEDKKKQPLI

-355 EVTIQMADMVEKT
+355 EVTIKMADMVEET

-374 VIKNYTDE
+374 VVKNYTDE
-382 KAELIA
+382 KAEMII
-388 KNEKKS
+388 KNEEKS

-400 LETYLIKIS
+400 LGTYLIKIS
-409 KMDLSD
+409 AMDLSD
-415 VDSKNIFMLHHAIEN
+415 VDSKNVFILHHAIEN

-439 DILTARQT
+439 DILTARKA

-479 AFKLDDLNLA
+479 AFKLNDVNIA

-550 IKSGDYNVHSYVKD
+550 IKSGDYNVHSYVSD
-564 VKENDENFI
+564 VKENDEDFI

>member
-1 MDVFSIISLLGGIAL
+1 MNLFSIISLLGGIAL

-28 EKLSGGKLEKILEK
+28 EKLSGGKLEQILEK
-42 MTDKIYKG
+42 MTDKTYKG
-50 VLLGAVVTAVIQSS
+50 ILLGAVVTAVIQSS

-111 SLILS
+111 SFIIS

-122 FAPVLAIISVFILM
+122 FTPVLALISVFVLM
-136 FSKNEKRR
+136 FSKKEKSK
-144 NVGGIMM
+144 NIGGIAM
-151 GFSVLMMG
+151 GFSILMIG

-167 SGLADNENFT
+167 SGLADDENFT

-273 GVDYFVDFAFM
+273 GVDYFVNFAFM
-284 DNPISSVQIAILNTA
+284 ESPISSVQIAILNTA

-313 QLEKLAVKTIKGEKG
+313 QLENIAVKTIKGEGG

-355 EVTIQMADMVEKT
+355 EVTIQMADMVEET

-374 VIKNYTDE
+374 VVKNYTDE
-382 KAELIA
+382 KAELIT

-409 KMDLSD
+409 KMDISD
-415 VDSKNIFMLHHAIEN
+415 VDSKNIFMLHHAVDN

-468 AATKIVSVTNE
+468 AATKIVSVTNK
-479 AFKLDDLNLA
+479 AFKLNDLELA

-504 ELKLRHM
+504 ELKYRHM
-511 QRIDKGECTVEQGL
+511 QRIDEGECTVEQGL

-540 CCDLALSMIE
+540 CCDIALSMIE
-550 IKSGDYNVHSYVKD
+550 IKSGDYNVHSYVRD

>member
-1 MDVFSIISLLGGIAL
+1 MDIFSVISLLGGIAL
-16 FLYGMSFMGDQL
+16 FLYGMSFMGEQL
-28 EKLSGGKLEKILEK
+28 ERLSGGKLEQILEK
-42 MTDKIYKG
+42 MTDKTYKG
-50 VLLGAVVTAVIQSS
+50 VLLGAAVTAVIQSS

-74 VNSGIMQLSRAIGV
+74 VNSGIMQLTRAIGV

-111 SLILS
+111 SLIIS

-122 FAPVLAIISVFILM
+122 FAPVLAIISVFMLM
-136 FSKNEKRR
+136 FCKSEKKK

-159 MTLMSDSM
+159 MTLMSDAM

-204 ASIGILQALALSGGV
+204 ASVGILQALALSGGV
-219 SFGAAI
+219 SFGASF

-246 GKNAKRAA
+246 NKNAKRAA

-260 NIIGVVVTGALFY
+260 NVIGVIITGALFY
-273 GVDYFVDFAFM
+273 GIDYFVDFAFLGET
-284 DNPISSVQIAILNTA
+284 ISSVQIAIINTA
-299 FKVFSTVI
+299 FKVFSTLV

-313 QLEKLAVKTIKGEKG
+313 QLEALAVKTIKGKG
-328 EKEEKKKQPLI
+328 EEDKKQQPLI
-339 DDRLLISPAF
+339 DDRFLASPAF

-355 EVTIQMADMVEKT
+355 EVTVKMADMVEQT

-374 VIKNYTDE
+374 IIKNYTEE
-382 KAELIA
+382 KAELIMG
-388 KNEKKS
+388 NEKKS

-409 KMDLSD
+409 TMDLSD
-415 VDSKNIFMLHHAIEN
+415 EDSKNIFVLHHAIEN
-430 FEQISDYSE
+430 FEQISDYSL
-439 DILTARQT
+439 DILKARKT

-453 NLSDQAKYELSVMIA
+453 NLSEKAKYELSVMIA
-468 AATKIVSVTNE
+468 AATKIVAVTNE
-479 AFKLDDLNLA
+479 SFKLNDVSLA
-489 RKVQPLEDVIDKLKK
+489 REVQPLEDVIDKLKK
-504 ELKLRHM
+504 ELKHRHM
-511 QRIDKGECTVEQGL
+511 QRIDEGECTVEQGL

-550 IKSGDYNVHSYVKD
+550 IKSGDYNIHSYVRD
-564 VKENDENFI
+564 VKKTDEDFTEN
-573 EKLDSYLEKYSL
+573 LDSYLEKYSL

>member
-1 MDVFSIISLLGGIAL
+1 MDIFSIISLLGGIAL

-42 MTDKIYKG
+42 MTDKTYKG

-111 SLILS
+111 SLIIS

-122 FAPVLAIISVFILM
+122 FAPVLAIISVFVLM
-136 FSKNEKRR
+136 FSKNEKRK

-167 SGLADNENFT
+167 SGLADDENFT

-204 ASIGILQALALSGGV
+204 ASVGILQALAISGGV

-260 NIIGVVVTGALFY
+260 NVIGVVVTGALFY
-273 GVDYFVDFAFM
+273 GIEYFADFAFM
-284 DNPISSVQIAILNTA
+284 NSPISSVQIAILNTA

-307 LLPFTK
+307 LLPFTR
-313 QLEKLAVKTIKGEKG
+313 QLETLAVKTIRG

-339 DDRLLISPAF
+339 DDRLLTSPAF

-355 EVTIQMADMVEKT
+355 EVTVQMADMVEQT

-374 VIKNYTDE
+374 IVKNYTDE
-382 KAELIA
+382 KAKLIRD
-388 KNEKKS
+388 NEEKS

-409 KMDLSD
+409 AMDLSD
-415 VDSKNIFMLHHAIEN
+415 IDSKNIFILHHAIEN

-439 DILTARQT
+439 DILTARKA

-479 AFKLDDLNLA
+479 AFKLNDVHLA

-511 QRIDKGECTVEQGL
+511 QRIDNGECTVEQGL

-550 IKSGDYNVHSYVKD
+550 IKSGDYNVHSYVSD
-564 VKENDENFI
+564 VKENDEDFI

>member
-1 MDVFSIISLLGGIAL
+1 MDIFSILTMIGGLAL
-16 FLYGMSFMGDQL
+16 FLYGMEVLGDGL
-28 EKLSGGKLEKILEK
+28 KKASGGKLEIILEK
-42 MTDKIYKG
+42 LTSNKLMAI
-50 VLLGAVVTAVIQSS
+50 LLGAGLTAVIQSS
-64 SAVTVMVVGF
+64 SATTVMVVGF

-111 SLILS
+111 SLIIS
-116 LLKPSS
+116 LLKPSA
-122 FAPVLAIISVFILM
+122 FAPVLAIISVFVLM
-136 FSKNEKRR
+136 FSKKEKRK
-144 NVGGIMM
+144 NLGGIIM
-151 GFSVLMMG
+151 GFSLLMMG

-167 SGLADNENFT
+167 SGLAEDENFT

-204 ASIGILQALALSGGV
+204 ASIGILQALALSGGI
-219 SFGAAI
+219 SFSAAI

-246 GKNAKRAA
+246 GKNAKRSA
-254 FIYLYF
+254 FTYLYF

-273 GVDYFVDFAFM
+273 GVEYFVNFAFM
-284 DNPISSVQIAILNTA
+284 DSSISPVQIAILNTA
-299 FKVFSTVI
+299 FNVFSTVI

-313 QLEKLAVKTIKGEKG
+313 QFETLAVKTIRG
-328 EKEEKKKQPLI
+328 EKEDKKKQPLI

-355 EVTIQMADMVEKT
+355 EVTIKMADMVEET

-374 VIKNYTDE
+374 VVKNYTDE
-382 KAELIA
+382 KAEMII
-388 KNEKKS
+388 KNEEKS

-400 LETYLIKIS
+400 LGTYLIKIS
-409 KMDLSD
+409 AMDLSD
-415 VDSKNIFMLHHAIEN
+415 VDSKNVFILHHAIEN

-439 DILTARQT
+439 DILTARKA

-479 AFKLDDLNLA
+479 AFKLNDVNIA

-550 IKSGDYNVHSYVKD
+550 IKSGDYNVHSYVSD
-564 VKENDENFI
+564 VKENDEDFI